1 MTLQTK
7 KLTYQEYLDGPEI
20 RARYDIVDGEMIMAP
35 SPKRAHQTILGRH
48 LRRGSRQFA
57 TENELGDVYFAPL
70 DVVVQE
76 APLRVRQPDLIF
88 VSNENSGILG
98 DFIHGGPDLVV
109 EVLSPGNSRSE
120 IESKL
125 SDYAQIGVRECWLI
139 SPEART
145 AEVLQLDDGQWSRLF
160 IRGVGDNLE
169 SAVLSGFSMPVSQ
182 IFGSP

>member
-1 MTLQTK
+1 MTLQVK
-7 KLTYQEYLDGPEI
+7 KLTYREFLDGPEI
-20 RARYDIVDGEMIMAP
+20 MARYDIVDGEMIMAP
-35 SPKRAHQTILGRH
+35 APTRAHQAI
-48 LRRGSRQFA
+48 LRRLAVQVDRFVA
-57 TENELGDVYFAPL
+57 EHELGEMWFAPL

-76 APLRVRQPDLIF
+76 APLRVRQPDLMF
-88 VSNENSGILG
+88 VSNENSEILG
-98 DFIHGGPDLVV
+98 DLIHGGPDLVA
-109 EVLSPGNSRSE
+109 EILSPSNSRSE

-169 SAVLSGFSMPVSQ
+169 SAVLSGFSLPVSQ

>member
-7 KLTYQEYLDGPEI
+7 KLTYREYLDGPEI
-20 RARYDIVDGEMIMAP
+20 KARYDIVDGEMIMAP
-35 SPKRAHQTILGRH
+35 SPKRAHQIILGRVYV
-48 LRRGSRQFA
+48 RFQEFV
-57 TENELGDVYFAPL
+57 TEHELGDVYFAPL

-125 SDYAQIGVRECWLI
+125 SDYAQIGVRECWLV

-145 AEVLQLDDGQWSRLF
+145 AEVLQLDDGNWRRLF

-169 SAVLSGFSMPVSQ
+169 SGVLSGFSLPVSQ

>member
-35 SPKRAHQTILGRH
+35 SPKRAHQTIAGDIYARL
-48 LRRGSRQFA
+48 RQFA
-57 TENELGDVYFAPL
+57 TENELGRVWFAPL

-76 APLRVRQPDLIF
+76 APLRVRQPDLMF
-88 VSNENSGILG
+88 VRNENSEILG

-125 SDYAQIGVRECWLI
+125 SDYAQISVRECWLI

-169 SAVLSGFSMPVSQ
+169 STVLSGFSMPVSQ